1 MTYSGLYVG
10 GIVALLNCLWFPAP
24 ISSRFQG
31 VATGADWW
39 QLVQIGGTSHLYLF
53 F

>member
-1 MTYSGLYVG
+1 MTYSGLDVG

-31 VATGADWW
+31 VATGADWL
-39 QLVQIGGTSHLYLF
+39 Q
-53 F
+53 